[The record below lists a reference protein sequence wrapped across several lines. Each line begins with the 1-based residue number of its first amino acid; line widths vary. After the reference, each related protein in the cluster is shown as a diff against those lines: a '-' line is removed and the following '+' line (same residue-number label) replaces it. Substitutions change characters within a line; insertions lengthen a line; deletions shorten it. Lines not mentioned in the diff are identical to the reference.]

1 MNQMAMV
8 MMAGHV
14 VADPRLGHTQSGQ
27 PFARLR
33 IGVTP
38 RRPDREGEW
47 RDLASS
53 YFTVNCWRRMA
64 TNASASLRK
73 GDPVIVWGKL
83 KSRTWTDTHGQRH
96 RIIDIEADTI
106 CHDTSM
112 GWTHFQRG
120 RTPGFGSDE
129 TARRDLA
136 AAEEM
141 DALDDGD
148 GDPSEDFAGPG
159 TARDGFAPGSG
170 SGDSHPGSSEPGDAG
185 DAGGDAAASAG
196 GDPFRDGTP
205 LGGDTAF
212 RDGDPFADGN
222 RFWDGR
228 ERAGDP
234 GESEVP
240 AATATDPVAALVT
253 EAAPF

>member
-14 VADPRLGHTQSGQ
+14 VADPRLGHTRSGQ
-27 PFARLR
+27 PFVRVR

-38 RRPDREGEW
+38 RRPDGEGEW

-83 KSRTWTDTHGQRH
+83 KSRTWIDGNGERH

-120 RTPGFGSDE
+120 RTPGLGSDE

-136 AAEEM
+136 AAEET
-141 DALDDGD
+141 DARDDGY
-148 GDPSEDFAGPG
+148 GDPADPA
-159 TARDGFAPGSG
+159 
-170 SGDSHPGSSEPGDAG
+170 DAG
-185 DAGGDAAASAG
+185 DADRDAAASAG
-196 GDPFRDGTP
+196 GDPFRDDAPPGD
-205 LGGDTAF
+205 DTAF
-212 RDGDPFADGN
+212 RDGDRFADGN
-222 RFWDGR
+222 RFWDGD
-228 ERAGDP
+228 RASAGEP
-234 GESEVP
+234 GESELP

>member
-1 MNQMAMV
+1 MNQTAMV

-14 VADPRLGHTQSGQ
+14 VADPRLGHTRSGE
-27 PFARLR
+27 PFARVR

-73 GDPVIVWGKL
+73 GDPVIIWGKL
-83 KSRTWTDTHGQRH
+83 KSRTWVDANGQRH

-141 DALDDGD
+141 DALDDAD
-148 GDPSEDFAGPG
+148 E
-159 TARDGFAPGSG
+159 
-170 SGDSHPGSSEPGDAG
+170 
-185 DAGGDAAASAG
+185 DAAASAG
-196 GDPFRDGTP
+196 GDPFRDDTP
-205 LGGDTAF
+205 LGGDTALGSDTAV
-212 RDGDPFADGN
+212 RDGDPFADGD
-222 RFWDGR
+222 RFWDGDR
-228 ERAGDP
+228 ARAGEP
-234 GESEVP
+234 GESELP